1 MPLTPE
7 QAIAR
12 VPFLAKAQDSTITPL
27 AGGITNS
34 NYRID
39 ADGQS
44 YVLRITGGHGT
55 AGHPP
60 RSSMPPTWKP
70 ASWALL

>member
-12 VPFLAKAQDSTITPL
+12 VPFLAKAQDLKITPL
-27 AGGITNS
+27 AGGITNL

-44 YVLRITGGHGT
+44 YVLRITGRT
-55 AGHPP
+55 
-60 RSSMPPTWKP
+60 RNC
-70 ASWALL
+70 